1 MQDLL
6 RPVSMGL
13 ATKNAKVISIVL
25 GSPQRLEYLHKML
38 ALELIEGVL
47 TNHHELFRKVR
58 TSSGSYFS
66 VMFITPVTLTF
77 ILTPLSLLP
86 LKTPRSLTPHMTR
99 VVFLLLKQSSSKL
112 ATEIQLFLALADQ
125 TRRLWGGDW

>member
-1 MQDLL
+1 MQDFL

-25 GSPQRLEYLHKML
+25 GSPQRPEYLHKML
-38 ALELIEGVL
+38 ALELVEGVL

-66 VMFITPVTLTF
+66 VMFMAPVTLTF
-77 ILTPLSLLP
+77 VPTPFFLLP
-86 LKTPRSLTPHMTR
+86 LKTPRFPSHAPQDSPRLSLT
-99 VVFLLLKQSSSKL
+99 
-112 ATEIQLFLALADQ
+112 
-125 TRRLWGGDW
+125 